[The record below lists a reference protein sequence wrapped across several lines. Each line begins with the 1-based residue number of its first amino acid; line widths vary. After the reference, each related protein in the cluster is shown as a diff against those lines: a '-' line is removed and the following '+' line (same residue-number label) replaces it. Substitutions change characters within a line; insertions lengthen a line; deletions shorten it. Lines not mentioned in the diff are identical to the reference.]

1 METILVNDNRKI
13 THAGI
18 PADQLVETFVVISAP
33 SLSDI
38 ALKSNQTNYW
48 QIDAYRLYSLYVVY
62 RVFRIFGKANQ
73 QFQFSDPR
81 EPQQILRKL
90 LKPVG
95 SYLKFV

>member
-18 PADQLVETFVVISAP
+18 PADQLVETFVVISAS

-62 RVFRIFGKANQ
+62 RVFRIFARQINS
-73 QFQFSDPR
+73 FSLVIPGN
-81 EPQQILRKL
+81 LSK
-90 LKPVG
+90 
-95 SYLKFV
+95 S